1 MRISTK
7 SMKKPSVF
15 LFDLDGVIL
24 DSEPLIIQSWKNAHK
39 YISPDIEWEEEKFL
53 NLMGQ
58 PAIAIPKGMGIP
70 EELHGDYVE
79 AFRNHLNRNEL
90 PIFDDVLPVLDKIK
104 ELRIPT
110 SIITGARTKS
120 AVEILNDKNM
130 LHYFS
135 EIIGADLTTRGK
147 PFSDPIVLTLKKLN
161 ITMNKNVFFIGDSI
175 NDLLAARAAGI
186 TSVLLWRKQLA
197 IPQKMRDYADYII
210 PNLFSI
216 LKYI

>member
-1 MRISTK
+1 
-7 SMKKPSVF
+7 MKKPSVL

-24 DSEPLIIQSWKNAHK
+24 DSEPLIIQSWKIAHK
-39 YISPDIEWEEEKFL
+39 YISPDIEWEEEKL
-53 NLMGQ
+53 LSLMGQ
-58 PAIAIPKGMGIP
+58 PAIVIPKGMGIP

-79 AFRNHLNRNEL
+79 VFRNHLNRSEL
-90 PIFDDVLPVLDKIK
+90 PLFDDVLPVLEKIK

-147 PFSDPIVLTLKKLN
+147 PFPDPINLALKKLN
-161 ITMNKNVFFIGDSI
+161 FTIKEDVFFIGDSI
-175 NDLLAARAAGI
+175 NDLMAAKAAGV

-197 IPQKMRDYADYII
+197 IPKKMRHYADFII
-210 PNLFSI
+210 PNLHSI
-216 LKYI
+216 LKYIQKN